1 MFASQFYPI
10 VTLLLLEIFEG
21 SWQKGKNF
29 NEYLSNLLSVYKKG
43 VIVFIAMH
51 PGFYYVIFI
60 AISRNNFSFLISLVL
75 MLKALD
81 IAMKISIL
89 QKLEEKKDIGFFK
102 AALGENLTIPPYIK
116 CLGAFAYPTLVYFAF
131 SP

>member
-29 NEYLSNLLSVYKKG
+29 NEYLSNLLSIYKKG
-43 VIVFIAMH
+43 VIVFIALH
-51 PGFYYVIFI
+51 PGFYYVLFI
-60 AISRNNFSFLISLVL
+60 AISHNNFSFLISLVL

-81 IAMKISIL
+81 ITMKNLDTTKIRG
-89 QKLEEKKDIGFFK
+89 EKRYRLF
-102 AALGENLTIPPYIK
+102 
-116 CLGAFAYPTLVYFAF
+116 
-131 SP
+131 